1 MRRPE
6 DTAEGDSVARL
17 PYLKNL
23 YIRAFSTLGSA
34 HLLAHLSFSQHVA
47 LHIHNDSDD
56 LRGGQLFEAI
66 DLMTRSLTANR
77 TVQFLCA
84 QVSFIDDVHCAF
96 WPFVGANGFTP
107 GAHDSSASSL
117 HVYTPHI
124 PYEFSCHPSVWY
136 ENLPLEHVK
145 VLRVHQGTLKKS
157 PIKDLRRYFQRMK
170 QLEALDVIDEVAEYL
185 LPQLATRKRSGQGDH
200 PALFESVKR
209 LKVHLRVTYRPSYL
223 DHDDMIEGAATRI
236 PLVVDALACFLSE
249 RQQEGNAI
257 EELHIH
263 APSFLLSQDEFSQE
277 FEPLVGRA
285 VLECS
290 LLITPRALLTRDRRT
305 LPEGVPLTPIGFH
318 LFYLEDHTVH
328 STVFHQRYSGIYF
341 SVSSTIATVM
351 FCSLSPT
358 CAATGGTLR
367 WAIRV
372 YGASPTAVIPIS
384 SRLSY
389 STAITCAFILSFK
402 LFQSTMI
409 SPRTSPGEWNHPTR
423 ERSMKLVDILQ
434 DTPMLRKLTLCSDG
448 LIPCDDV
455 GDFTVKTDKLLVA
468 RLPHLEEFYMSSYT
482 ASTCMHVLS
491 HLIIDQPVTLVLK
504 CDLQNI
510 LPDRAPSAMNLVSR
524 FLTAN
529 RQIVHRFAEIHAHND
544 SDDRDPSPSHFC
556 FHDSGR
562 CYPQYWH
569 HYLPLGDVQTLL
581 VHEDMF
587 PHRDLPKGW
596 EIRGLPEKFTSL
608 QQVERLEIVAA
619 VAWYLIPHFATT
631 ARSTDPTHP
640 ALFPR
645 LKSFRLYF
653 HETRR
658 SWCAPENIPALCEDV
673 FGVLESY
680 LRERHEEGHP
690 IEELGIHAPSGI
702 IQSDELDASSLLSI
716 RARSLAGRVALHRAR
731 LTLLF
736 LLVCVAGS
744 SDAEDRDLALGES
757 CVLHQVELVNRF
769 RQHADTSTTFLPRP
783 AGGTNQEGTR
793 PP

>member
-1 MRRPE
+1 
-6 DTAEGDSVARL
+6 
-17 PYLKNL
+17 
-23 YIRAFSTLGSA
+23 
-34 HLLAHLSFSQHVA
+34 
-47 LHIHNDSDD
+47 
-56 LRGGQLFEAI
+56 
-66 DLMTRSLTANR
+66 
-77 TVQFLCA
+77 
-84 QVSFIDDVHCAF
+84 
-96 WPFVGANGFTP
+96 
-107 GAHDSSASSL
+107 
-117 HVYTPHI
+117 
-124 PYEFSCHPSVWY
+124 
-136 ENLPLEHVK
+136 
-145 VLRVHQGTLKKS
+145 
-157 PIKDLRRYFQRMK
+157 MK
-170 QLEALDVIDEVAEYL
+170 QLEALEVIDEVAEYL

-223 DHDDMIEGAATRI
+223 DHDVMIEGAATRI

-277 FEPLVGRA
+277 FEPLV
-285 VLECS
+285 
-290 LLITPRALLTRDRRT
+290 
-305 LPEGVPLTPIGFH
+305 
-318 LFYLEDHTVH
+318 
-328 STVFHQRYSGIYF
+328 
-341 SVSSTIATVM
+341 
-351 FCSLSPT
+351 
-358 CAATGGTLR
+358 
-367 WAIRV
+367 
-372 YGASPTAVIPIS
+372 
-384 SRLSY
+384 
-389 STAITCAFILSFK
+389 
-402 LFQSTMI
+402 
-409 SPRTSPGEWNHPTR
+409 
-423 ERSMKLVDILQ
+423 
-434 DTPMLRKLTLCSDG
+434 
-448 LIPCDDV
+448 
-455 GDFTVKTDKLLVA
+455 DFTVKTDKLLVA

-482 ASTCMHVLS
+482 ASACVHVLS
-491 HLIIDQPVTLVLK
+491 HLIIDQPVNLVLK

-510 LPDRAPSAMNLVSR
+510 LSDRAPSAMNLVSR

-529 RQIVHRFAEIHAHND
+529 RRIVHRFAEIHSHD
-544 SDDRDPSPSHFC
+544 DIIFTVQRLPSGDDRDPSPSHFR

-569 HYLPLGDVQTLL
+569 RYLPLGDVQTLR

-645 LKSFRLYF
+645 LKSIRLYL

-702 IQSDELDASSLLSI
+702 IQSDELN
-716 RARSLAGRVALHRAR
+716 ARFRN
-731 LTLLF
+731 
-736 LLVCVAGS
+736 LVCHLRFPYS
-744 SDAEDRDLALGES
+744 PMETSCLLWKCDL
-757 CVLHQVELVNRF
+757 CRF
-769 RQHADTSTTFLPRP
+769 S
-783 AGGTNQEGTR
+783 
-793 PP
+793 